1 MIPTGRTAN
10 SSSPR
15 QHRVLVA
22 ERHPAPRRN
31 YHDPYGVIDEDER
44 SRAGLGAIAFL
55 TPTLMAGIRYRIKE
69 SVPQDVEGNSNAL
82 TIALHA
88 FILDLAESRGG
99 PKKWRV
105 QR

>member
-1 MIPTGRTAN
+1 
-10 SSSPR
+10 
-15 QHRVLVA
+15 
-22 ERHPAPRRN
+22 
-31 YHDPYGVIDEDER
+31 
-44 SRAGLGAIAFL
+44 
-55 TPTLMAGIRYRIKE
+55 MAGIHYRVKE